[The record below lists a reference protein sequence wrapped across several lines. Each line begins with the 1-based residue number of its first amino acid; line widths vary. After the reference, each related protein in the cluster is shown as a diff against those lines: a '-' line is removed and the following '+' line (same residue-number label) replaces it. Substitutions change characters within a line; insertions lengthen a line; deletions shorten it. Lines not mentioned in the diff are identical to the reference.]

1 MSFLQEF
8 KEFANKGNAL
18 DLAVGVI
25 IGAAFAPVV
34 KTLVDNVMMP
44 VIGYLTAGVNFA
56 NLAVVPIEGVEIK
69 YGLFFNA
76 IVQFFITALAL
87 FFIIKGINML
97 RRPKPAAAPTPPPPS
112 PTEVY
117 LKEIRDLL
125 AAQKSAS

>member
-1 MSFLQEF
+1 MSFLHEF
-8 KEFANKGNAL
+8 KEFANRGNAL

-56 NLAVVPIEGVEIK
+56 NLAVVPVEGVEIK

-76 IVQFFITALAL
+76 IVQFFITAMAL

-125 AAQKSAS
+125 AAQKGAA